1 MRNIILTTIIT
12 LLSISVYST
21 TAFGQVD
28 TAQVYN
34 LVDQMPLIPNCGVM
48 DTSYTAKQK
57 CTQDLLLDFIYRNV
71 QYPDSARYN
80 GIEGM
85 VVLSFVIGR
94 DSMIK
99 ESKVVKDIGGGCG
112 AAALYVINAMNPMNL
127 RWMPGIKEGVPVD
140 VRMTIPVKFKIKEI
154 PPYTFINGDTVY
166 TEFEKP
172 LTYKGGP
179 EALAS
184 FINSNKKYPEVG
196 NTNCNVGVIESK
208 ILVKPS
214 GAIEILEIHDFN
226 NLGVDFQF
234 ESISAINATAGQWEM
249 AEYKGR
255 KVPTSFV
262 IRMDFQPTTA
272 QCEDA
277 ASNFKIAQALVA
289 EGSTLFN
296 EGTQEEGLAKLSEA
310 INLFPNNA
318 EYLYARGQAY
328 MELNKMDKACSDLT
342 KVKDLLLVSWVDNL
356 LPIICNPAFQEET
369 SRN

>member
-1 MRNIILTTIIT
+1 MRNFILTTITT
-12 LLSISVYST
+12 LLSI
-21 TAFGQVD
+21 AAIGQVD

-34 LVDQMPLIPNCGVM
+34 FVDQMPLIPTCGTL
-48 DTSYTAKQK
+48 DTSYVAKQK

-71 QYPDSARYN
+71 QYPDSARYS

-99 ESKVVKDIGGGCG
+99 ETKVVKDIGGGCG

-127 RWMPGIKEGVPVD
+127 RWMPGQKEGVPVD

-154 PPYTFINGDTVY
+154 PPYIFTNGDTVY
-166 TEFEKP
+166 TELDKP

-179 EALAS
+179 TALDN
-184 FINSNKKYPEVG
+184 FITTNKKYPASG
-196 NTNCNVGVIESK
+196 NTTCSVGTIESK

-214 GAIEILEIHDFN
+214 GDIEILEFIDFN

-234 ESISAINATAGQWEM
+234 ESISVINATKGQWDL

-255 KVPTSFV
+255 KVPTSYV
-262 IRMDFQPTTA
+262 VRIDFQPTGN
-272 QCEDA
+272 QCEYVI
-277 ASNFKIAQALVA
+277 SNFKTAQELVA

-296 EGTQEEGLAKLSEA
+296 EGSQEEGLTKLSEA
-310 INLFPNNA
+310 INLFPDNA

-328 MELNKMDKACSDLT
+328 LELSQMDEACSDLT
-342 KVKDLLLVSWVDNL
+342 KVKDLLLVSWVDHL
-356 LPIICNPAFQEET
+356 LPLICNPALNQET
-369 SRN
+369 DGN